1 MPQTRVD
8 TILHGGTVV
17 VGETAAVQDVA
28 IAGEKIVAVGAA
40 EVMPDAERVI
50 DCSGR
55 IVYPG
60 LIDAHAHFSYDD
72 FAQGTLLS
80 AHGGITTTI
89 PFLGGS
95 DSVSDIFARGLAE
108 AKAGAMIDYAFHI
121 ILWPNPD
128 SDYLPLL
135 DGVAEGVARGVRS
148 YKMFMGY
155 RRFGRNLATDDFLY
169 AAFKEM
175 RTRGALPM
183 VHAENADLIF
193 ALERDLI
200 REGKITPEHYPA
212 SRPTVCETEAISRA
226 SDLAGAAGSALYVV
240 HLTTP
245 EGLEIIERR
254 RALGQPVYTE
264 TCPQYLLLTEAEM
277 TRLGPRAKIGPP
289 MRSAA
294 QTEGMWRGVSQGW
307 IPIVASDHSPHPPE
321 LKEPGW
327 KNIFYNDDGAPIP
340 FGAPSAETIVP
351 LMYGKGVVER
361 GLPLWWPARV
371 MAENPARMFGL
382 YPRKG
387 VIAVGS
393 DADFTVIDPKAT
405 TTFRAEQMH
414 SRTGY
419 TPYEGWTLPGAPV
432 LTLVRGAIVLENGV
446 VKQERGFGTYLP
458 AGQLMPPVYGPVMP
472 LFGP

>member
-1 MPQTRVD
+1 V
-8 TILHGGTVV
+8 
-17 VGETAAVQDVA
+17 
-28 IAGEKIVAVGAA
+28 
-40 EVMPDAERVI
+40 
-50 DCSGR
+50 
-55 IVYPG
+55 
-60 LIDAHAHFSYDD
+60 
-72 FAQGTLLS
+72 
-80 AHGGITTTI
+80 
-89 PFLGGS
+89 
-95 DSVSDIFARGLAE
+95 
-108 AKAGAMIDYAFHI
+108 IDYAFHV

-128 SDYLPLL
+128 SDYLPLIA
-135 DGVAEGVARGVRS
+135 GVREGVARGVRS

-175 RTRGALPM
+175 RTHGALPM

-200 REGKITPEHYPA
+200 AAGTVTPEYYPA
-212 SRPTVCETEAISRA
+212 SRPTICETEAISRA
-226 SDLAGAAGSALYVV
+226 SDLARAAESPLYVV

-245 EGLEIIERR
+245 EGLSIIEGR
-254 RALGQPVYTE
+254 RAQGQPLYTE

-277 TRLGPRAKIGPP
+277 QRIGPRAKIGPP
-289 MRSAA
+289 MRTPE
-294 QTEGMWRGVSQGW
+294 QVEGMWHGVRQGW
-307 IPIVASDHSPHPPE
+307 IPIVASDHSPHDPA

-327 KNIFYNDDGAPIP
+327 RNIFYSDEGAPIP

-351 LMYGKGVVER
+351 LLYGKGVVER
-361 GLPLWWPARV
+361 GLPIEWLARV

-393 DADFTVIDPKAT
+393 DADVTVIDPNAT

-419 TPYEGWTLPGAPV
+419 TPYEGWTVPGAPV
-432 LTLVRGAIVLENGV
+432 LTMVRGQVVLENGT
-446 VKQERGFGTYLP
+446 VKQQRGFGSYLP
-458 AGQLMPPVYGPVMP
+458 AGPLLPPVYGPVMP
-472 LFGP
+472 LFA

>member
-1 MPQTRVD
+1 MPTVD
-8 TILHGGTVV
+8 TVLHGGSVV
-17 VGETAAVQDVA
+17 IGASVVEQDIA
-28 IAGEKIVAVGAA
+28 IAGERIAAIGTAATMPEAEQVIDVRGKIVL
-40 EVMPDAERVI
+40 
-50 DCSGR
+50 
-55 IVYPG
+55 PG
-60 LIDAHAHFSYDD
+60 LIDAHSHFTYDD
-72 FAQGTLLS
+72 FARGTLLS

-95 DSVSDIFARGLAE
+95 GSVGEIVEQGLAE
-108 AKAGAMIDYAFHI
+108 ARAGAVIDYAFHV

-128 SDYLPLL
+128 GDYLPLVAGVK
-135 DGVAEGVARGVRS
+135 DGVAQGVRS

-169 AAFKEM
+169 TAMKEM
-175 RTRGALPM
+175 RRHGALPM

-193 ALERDLI
+193 ALERELI
-200 REGKITPEHYPA
+200 QEGKVTPEHYPA
-212 SRPTVCETEAISRA
+212 SRPTICETEAISRA
-226 SDLAGAAGSALYVV
+226 ADLARAAEAPLYVV

-245 EGLEIIERR
+245 EGLSVIEGR
-254 RALGQPVYTE
+254 RAQGQAVYTE

-277 TRLGPRAKIGPP
+277 QRIGPRAKIGPP
-289 MRSAA
+289 MRTPE
-294 QTEGMWRGVSQGW
+294 QLEGMWRGVRQGW

-327 KNIFYNDDGAPIP
+327 QNIFYNDDGAPIP

-351 LMYGKGVVER
+351 LMYAEGVVKR
-361 GLPLWWPARV
+361 GLPVWWLARV

-393 DADFTVIDPKAT
+393 DADFTVIDPTGT
-405 TTFRAEQMH
+405 TVVAAERMH

-419 TPYEGWTLPGAPV
+419 TPYEGWMLSGAPA
-432 LTLVRGAIVLENGV
+432 LTMVRGRVVLQDGQV
-446 VKQERGFGTYLP
+446 RQQPGFGGYLP
-458 AGQLMPPVYGPVMP
+458 AGTLLPPVYGPVLP
-472 LFGP
+472 LSV

>member
-1 MPQTRVD
+1 MERTRVD
-8 TILHGGTVV
+8 TVLHGGAVV
-17 VGETAAVQDVA
+17 VGETVQVQDVA
-28 IAGEKIVAVGAA
+28 ITGETIAAIGAA

-50 DCSGR
+50 DVTGKL
-55 IVYPG
+55 VFPG
-60 LIDAHAHFSYDD
+60 LIDAHAHFTYDD

-95 DSVSDIFARGLAE
+95 DGVPEIIARGLAE
-108 AKAGAMIDYAFHI
+108 AKAGAVIDYAFHV
-121 ILWPNPD
+121 ILWPSPEG
-128 SDYLPLL
+128 DYLPLVA
-135 DGVAEGVARGVRS
+135 GVGEGVAQGVRS

-175 RTRGALPM
+175 RTQGALPM
-183 VHAENADLIF
+183 VHAENADLIY
-193 ALERDLI
+193 ALERELI
-200 REGKITPEHYPA
+200 AAGKVTPEYYPA
-212 SRPTVCETEAISRA
+212 SRPTICETEAISRA
-226 SDLAGAAGSALYVV
+226 ADLARVAGAPLYVV

-245 EGLEIIERR
+245 EGLEVIEGR
-254 RALGQPVYTE
+254 RAQGQPVYTE

-277 TRLGPRAKIGPP
+277 TRIGPRAKIGPP
-289 MRSAA
+289 LRTPA
-294 QTEGMWRGVSQGW
+294 QVEGMWRGISEGR
-307 IPIVASDHSPHPPE
+307 IPIVASDHAPHAPE

-327 KNIFYNDDGAPIP
+327 KNIFSNDAGAPIP

-351 LMYGKGVVER
+351 LMYAEGVVKR
-361 GLPLWWPARV
+361 GLPPWWLARV

-387 VIAVGS
+387 VIAVGA
-393 DADFTVIDPKAT
+393 DADFTVIDPAAT
-405 TTFRAEQMH
+405 TTFAAERMH

-432 LTLVRGAIVLENGV
+432 LTMVRGQVVLERGT
-446 VKQERGFGTYLP
+446 VKQERGFGAYIP
-458 AGQLMPPVYGPVMP
+458 AGQLLPPVYGPVRP
-472 LFGP
+472 LFQ

>member
-1 MPQTRVD
+1 MARVD
-8 TILHGGTVV
+8 TVLHGGMVAGGASV
-17 VGETAAVQDVA
+17 REQDVA
-28 IAGEKIVAVGAA
+28 IHGEKIVAIGTP
-40 EVMPDAERVI
+40 ETMPDAERVI
-50 DCSGR
+50 DVSGKY
-55 IVYPG
+55 VLPG
-60 LIDAHAHFSYDD
+60 LIDAHSHFTYDD

-95 DSVSDIFARGLAE
+95 DSVPEIIERGLAE
-108 AKAGAMIDYAFHI
+108 AMTGAVIDYAFHV
-121 ILWPNPD
+121 ILWPNPEG
-128 SDYLPLL
+128 DYLPLVA
-135 DGVAEGVARGVRS
+135 GVGEGVSRGVRS

-175 RTRGALPM
+175 RIRGALPM
-183 VHAENADLIF
+183 VHAENADLIY
-193 ALERDLI
+193 ALERELI
-200 REGKITPEHYPA
+200 AEGKVTPEYYPA

-226 SDLAGAAGSALYVV
+226 ADLAMAAGAPLYVV

-245 EGLEIIERR
+245 EGLSVIEGR
-254 RALGQPVYTE
+254 RAQGQPVYTE

-277 TRLGPRAKIGPP
+277 QRIGPRAKIGPP
-289 MRSAA
+289 MRTSE
-294 QTEGMWRGVSQGW
+294 QLEGMWRGVRRGW
-307 IPIVASDHSPHPPE
+307 IPIVASDHSPHDPA

-327 KNIFYNDDGAPIP
+327 KNIFYNEEGAPIP

-361 GLPLWWPARV
+361 GLPLWWLARV

-393 DADFTVIDPKAT
+393 DADITVIHPDAT
-405 TTFRAEQMH
+405 TTFRAEHMH

-432 LTLVRGAIVLENGV
+432 LTLIRGQVVLDHGE
-446 VKQERGFGTYLP
+446 VKQERGFGSYLP
-458 AGQLMPPVYGPVMP
+458 AGPLLPPVYGPVDP
-472 LFGP
+472 LFA

>member
-1 MPQTRVD
+1 MAQTVD
-8 TILHGGTVV
+8 TVLHGGSVV
-17 VGETAAVQDVA
+17 IGASVQEQDIA
-28 IAGEKIVAVGAA
+28 IAGGRTIAIGTPET
-40 EVMPDAERVI
+40 MPDAERVI
-50 DCSGR
+50 DLTGML
-55 IVYPG
+55 VLPG
-60 LIDAHAHFSYDD
+60 LIDAHSHFTYDD
-72 FAQGTLLS
+72 IAQGTLLS

-95 DSVSDIFARGLAE
+95 DSIPDIIERGQAE
-108 AKAGAMIDYAFHI
+108 AAGAVIDYAFHV

-128 SDYLPLL
+128 SDYLPLVA
-135 DGVAEGVARGVRS
+135 GVEEGVARGVRS

-175 RTRGALPM
+175 RSHGALPM

-200 REGKITPEHYPA
+200 AEGKVTPEHYPA

-226 SDLAGAAGSALYVV
+226 ADLAAAAQSPLYVV

-245 EGLEIIERR
+245 EGLAIIEDR
-254 RALGQPVYTE
+254 RAQGQPLYTE

-277 TRLGPRAKIGPP
+277 QRLGPRAKIGPP
-289 MRSAA
+289 MRTPA
-294 QTEGMWRGVSQGW
+294 QLEGMWRGIQRGA
-307 IPIVASDHSPHPPE
+307 IPIVASDHSPHDPA

-327 KNIFYNDDGAPIP
+327 RNIFYNDDGQPIP

-351 LMYGKGVVER
+351 LLYAKGIVER
-361 GLPLWWPARV
+361 GLPVWWLARV
-371 MAENPARMFGL
+371 MSENPARMFGL

-393 DADFTVIDPKAT
+393 DADVTVIDPAAT

-432 LTLVRGAIVLENGV
+432 LTMIRGQIVLDRGE

-458 AGQLMPPVYGPVMP
+458 AGPLLPPVYGPVSP
-472 LFGP
+472 LYSG